1 MYVFWGFG
9 TDTGWGA
16 WELWQRWQP
25 DLAAS
30 DCPLALL
37 KDEEVEEFDF
47 ELAENESRVSFARN
61 LGPVSLHACYFAF
74 RLLREVQVFA
84 SRLMWFWEAPSTSEH
99 YNFGHLEKPPRRLH
113 PIEVRFRLSAE
124 RFLACTSN
132 FEPLAVWFAQCE
144 SGSSEVL
151 RVRSSNLIPCIRSHR
166 ALTRKTCQLCH
177 RIWIFLVRLLP
188 WRVLA
193 DLCPNVPLPEV
204 CCDLSGICQ
213 GVADDML
220 CINFQWNLLARS
232 CKGHQFCYQAR
243 HPKFCALKLWGL
255 LWACLDVQR
264 KQLQNPE
271 EEVPEVPW
279 YWIRIQGLLPN
290 VVLQGCFTDSG
301 TERSYLLWYALMQ
314 TLSGSLPEPN
324 VQQNW
329 PCGFISHSD
338 CAVSVQVSKDITT
351 YNQCSCLLIL
361 IMYDMYI

>member
-1 MYVFWGFG
+1 MWIWIQRGVASEIFKFDPVHSQPSGTYSQDLPAMPSNLNIFG
-9 TDTGWGA
+9 STLTVKGSC
-16 WELWQRWQP
+16 R
-25 DLAAS
+25 
-30 DCPLALL
+30 
-37 KDEEVEEFDF
+37 
-47 ELAENESRVSFARN
+47 
-61 LGPVSLHACYFAF
+61 PVSKCALA
-74 RLLREVQVFA
+74 RGLL
-84 SRLMWFWEAPSTSEH
+84 WPFW
-99 YNFGHLEKPPRRLH
+99 
-113 PIEVRFRLSAE
+113 
-124 RFLACTSN
+124 
-132 FEPLAVWFAQCE
+132 
-144 SGSSEVL
+144 
-151 RVRSSNLIPCIRSHR
+151 
-166 ALTRKTCQLCH
+166 
-177 RIWIFLVRLLP
+177 
-188 WRVLA
+188 
-193 DLCPNVPLPEV
+193 
-204 CCDLSGICQ
+204 ICQ

-351 YNQCSCLLIL
+351 YNVVV
-361 IMYDMYI
+361 Y